1 MKTDNFTI
9 NLKDED
15 VFDIKMREGSAGEG
29 GTTDY
34 EKLINKPRIE
44 GEELIGDKSFED
56 LHMHVLTNLEIEALL
71 N

>member
-9 NLKDED
+9 NLRDED
-15 VFDIKMREGSAGEG
+15 VFDIKMREGSAGE